1 MNPYKVIKGPV
12 ITERTTLLKEKE
24 NKYVFIVDKR
34 ANKTRIKNAIEELFD
49 VDVEKIS
56 TMIVPGKLRRLGRY
70 SGYKPD
76 WKKAIV
82 KLESGQEIKIVEES
96 R

>member
-12 ITERTTLLKEKE
+12 ITERTTSLREKE

-34 ANKTRIKNAIEELFD
+34 ANKGRIKNAVEELFN

-56 TMIVPGKLRRLGRY
+56 TMIMPGKLRRLGRY
-70 SGYKPD
+70 SGYKPE

-82 KLESGQEIKIVEES
+82 KLEPGQGIKIVEES

>member
-12 ITERTTLLKEKE
+12 ITERTTFLKEKE

-34 ANKTRIKNAIEELFD
+34 VNKRQIKNAVEELFN
-49 VDVEKIS
+49 VDVEKIR
-56 TMIVPGKLRRLGRY
+56 TMIMPGKLRRLGRY